1 MATMDF
7 RGIIHRLRPNSRYL
21 LRDGGGTLYTDIL
34 EWQDQNTTQP
44 TEQECLDEW
53 DVMLAEW
60 AEAKAQEDLI
70 ASAEQSAITDYA
82 TLPEWMKDLTAQD
95 ATDYING
102 EIWNGMTIEQIEA
115 YIDANITGTTIAVL
129 RGQMIVALKQM
140 AGAVIAM
147 RGFFIVTIKL
157 LIYLRDLII
166 RFRKS

>member
-1 MATMDF
+1 MTDW
-7 RGIIHRLRPNSRYL
+7 RLVLGRLRPTSAYHWLGDGMNDSYASIGEW
-21 LRDGGGTLYTDIL
+21 RDP
-34 EWQDQNTTQP
+34 ETTKP

-115 YIDANITGTTIAVL
+115 YIDANITGTTVAQL
-129 RGQMIVALKQM
+129 RSQLIVALKQT